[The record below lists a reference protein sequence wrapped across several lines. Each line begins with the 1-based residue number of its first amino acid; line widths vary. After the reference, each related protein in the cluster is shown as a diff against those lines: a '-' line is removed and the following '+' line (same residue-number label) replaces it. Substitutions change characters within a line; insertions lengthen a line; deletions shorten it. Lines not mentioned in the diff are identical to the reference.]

1 MHLAFSSGMEPT
13 AFSPSTRVLPSIF
26 DRFPEAS
33 TQGLPAVNQRR
44 VAFRAGLLAIPVA
57 TGLGWAIRS
66 RRAGFVAGGLA
77 AFALGALRWQMARWF
92 LPTPA
97 FTVDGRIGDLELR
110 SYPAQVEAAT
120 ELHVSAFED
129 ALDRG
134 FARLACYIFGANGAC
149 EDISMT
155 TPVVTT
161 MHEGAYEMSFIMPPG
176 RTLTSLPPP
185 HDSRVQ
191 LREVPARRFA
201 VLPFRGRFTRENVGH
216 YECELLQQVIIAGL
230 AARGST
236 SFAAYDSPATLPF
249 LRRNEVWIEI
259 V

>member
-1 MHLAFSSGMEPT
+1 MEPT
-13 AFSPSTRVLPSIF
+13 VFSPSARELPSIF
-26 DRFPEAS
+26 DRFPQVS

-44 VAFRAGLLAIPVA
+44 AAFRTGLLAIPA
-57 TGLGWAIRS
+57 AAGLGWAIRS

-77 AFALGALRWQMARWF
+77 AFALGALRWQMSRWF

-97 FTVDGRIGDLELR
+97 FTLDGWTGDLELR
-110 SYPAQVEAAT
+110 SYPAQVEAST

-134 FARLACYIFGANGAC
+134 FARLACYIFGANAAC

-161 MHEGAYEMSFIMPPG
+161 MHDGAYEMSFIMPPG
-176 RTLTSLPPP
+176 RALASLPTPDDP
-185 HDSRVQ
+185 RVL
-191 LREVPARRFA
+191 LREAPVRRCA
-201 VLPFRGRFTRENVGH
+201 VLSFRGRFTRENVGH
-216 YECELLQQVIIAGL
+216 HECELLQQVIIAGL

-249 LRRNEVWIEI
+249 LRRNEIWIEI